1 MGRQDG
7 RIEKGQSLRSA
18 ISARAWNRAQDAAD
32 IVLGAA
38 AGFEEG
44 TGAATHR
51 AANIVY
57 IKNESGHDVPECG
70 VLGVSGVANTFL
82 GVGYEGELDNRRIRA
97 FFERPVLTG
106 TTPSEQSGHAD
117 AFVVTLEPIKNGKVG
132 RAAIAGMFPCRV
144 HITNTGH
151 RYATIKDGDRTR
163 LKSSQ
168 CGLVQLVWKSPE
180 PSTENDN
187 LGKWAVGVM

>member
-57 IKNESGHDVPECG
+57 IKNESGYDVPECG
-70 VLGVSGVANTFL
+70 VLGIAGVVNQPGT
-82 GVGYEGELDNRRIRA
+82 GPVNNRATRS
-97 FFERPVLTG
+97 FFERPLLRG
-106 TTPSEQSGHAD
+106 ATPLAFSGHAD
-117 AFVVTLEPIKNGKVG
+117 AFVVTLEPIANNAVG

-144 HITNTGH
+144 HITNLSH

-163 LKSSQ
+163 LQSSH
-168 CGLVQLVWKSPE
+168 CGLVQLVWKAPGISLSSDE
-180 PSTENDN
+180 Y
-187 LGKWAVGVM
+187 GIWAAGVM